1 MKNLEVT
8 FDLKWGDRG
17 DIQYKYLHIEKVW
30 AGRKMLGYLC
40 LQEEVWAL
48 PSIHQCGCISSHQNR
63 RINSFIFIPPPV
75 GSTSVAM
82 RWEIENEGCRKLP
95 SCSSRGSST
104 WREFY
109 EPQVSNTFNTLK
121 LLEPTVLN
129 AISLEMFILPVVWL
143 PVLWPCPCTADWRH
157 SGFKQSGLD
166 WSLLVFR
173 ISRQNKT
180 CLSGVWN
187 MTGCFWWIVS
197 VHLEWRG
204 WVLAKQK
211 YFKYLI

>member
-1 MKNLEVT
+1 MTGEIFNTNICTLRRFEQVVRC
-8 FDLKWGDRG
+8 W
-17 DIQYKYLHIEKVW
+17 DIYVYRRKFGPCHQYIS
-30 AGRKMLGYLC
+30 AGASHRIRTG
-40 LQEEVWAL
+40 E
-48 PSIHQCGCISSHQNR
+48 SILSS
-63 RINSFIFIPPPV
+63 SFPPPV

-121 LLEPTVLN
+121 HLEPTVLN